1 MKTAIIRNRCYAPDE
16 WELEGNTYEFA
27 TFELTPEFLKDLKDA
42 IASSISDHKLA
53 LDKYDQA
60 GKPKFKPIFRG
71 HTYHD
76 PDRLSYFKRET
87 LEKFIDLLEFDEAE
101 ADGDLGHIE
110 IIGATLPE
118 EIMEQR
124 LRRTA
129 GSYLEISGLGHFRWQ
144 NSLLHEDIIFSTDW
158 FYHND
163 ERFALDEENSPQ
175 GLDTQSQD
183 FQLELSIE
191 EAIRQA
197 EEDEEATRKSKTT
210 LEFTPSEQKMINE
223 LAEALGISI
232 KTLLESAIS
241 YIYFYREDK
250 SILHK
255 IEAYSQKTEESPNR
269 SIELRLSL
277 EPEDKLQQLGMEG
290 KIKECAIIGLGLLY
304 EGLIKDKRQG
314 ASAE

>member
-1 MKTAIIRNRCYAPDE
+1 M
-16 WELEGNTYEFA
+16 
-27 TFELTPEFLKDLKDA
+27 KDLKLEIKNLK
-42 IASSISDHKLA
+42 IAGGEETLRFQLNLYINKKHAATISNGGTGGPHEWLWLNDEARKLFNDHLAKLIAAHHFRFDFEQNDELIDEMIEELEIKQACKKHLCLKIKDEGGFRIMSEPDSPEARQWALA
-53 LDKYDQA
+53 LFAHKEFEYLN
-60 GKPKFKPIFRG
+60 
-71 HTYHD
+71 
-76 PDRLSYFKRET
+76 DRYPT
-87 LEKFIDLLEFDEAE
+87 
-101 ADGDLGHIE
+101 
-110 IIGATLPE
+110 P
-118 EIMEQR
+118 
-124 LRRTA
+124 
-129 GSYLEISGLGHFRWQ
+129 
-144 NSLLHEDIIFSTDW
+144 
-158 FYHND
+158 
-163 ERFALDEENSPQ
+163 
-175 GLDTQSQD
+175 
-183 FQLELSIE
+183 
-191 EAIRQA
+191 
-197 EEDEEATRKSKTT
+197 KSKTT